1 MTQLEKDTDIVM
13 NILYMFK
20 TEEEHKHVRE
30 SRGNGEKNKSP
41 NQVNRDEKYNII
53 PEMKNAQEGINSRIT
68 EAEEWTGDQ
77 EDRVVEITATEE
89 NEQKRMKRNEDSLT
103 GLWNNMK

>member
-1 MTQLEKDTDIVM
+1 
-13 NILYMFK
+13 
-20 TEEEHKHVRE
+20 
-30 SRGNGEKNKSP
+30 
-41 NQVNRDEKYNII
+41 
-53 PEMKNAQEGINSRIT
+53 MKNAQEGINSRIT